1 MLEEFCCKSNNHY
14 IHHSVQMSMDSKATL
29 FITGSTG
36 QLGSF
41 ILAELLGFLAGEAH
55 TGPILCAKRAS
66 SSMHQIGMTQD
77 FLNLDSEQFSSLEN
91 LHWIDCD
98 LGDGHFCFDAIT
110 DYCSVHGIAPPQEI
124 IHAAA
129 SINISPSTSA
139 NTSNEQ
145 LTDQMLLLGEL
156 LNIKHFTHISSIA
169 VMGGTVPLGEE
180 EIIGPAHFHPNR
192 SDAFLSNYALGKIA
206 SELQVWRAQANG
218 MSISI
223 IRPGVILGIGPK
235 EKPPQELWARLQDG
249 RLPLAT
255 DGSTGI
261 VDVRDV
267 ASITVAAHR
276 KRVVGPVIAVA
287 ENAIFHTLLDQ
298 LGKAIGATKKLK
310 RLNAEPWL
318 DRMRDFAF
326 LSKVPFIG
334 KFFTPQMRI
343 MLFSKIQYDGT
354 SGAELHRYRA
364 TEDSISQFGGYLRKV
379 WI

>member
-1 MLEEFCCKSNNHY
+1 
-14 IHHSVQMSMDSKATL
+14 MDSKDTL

-55 TGPILCAKRAS
+55 SGHILCAKRTS
-66 SSMHQIGMTQD
+66 SSMGQMEMTQD
-77 FLNLDSEQFSSLEN
+77 FLNLDSERFSSMPN
-91 LHWIDCD
+91 IHWIDCD
-98 LGDGHFCFDAIT
+98 LGDGHFCFEAII
-110 DYCSVHGIAPPQEI
+110 DYCAVHDIAPPKEI

-129 SINISPSTSA
+129 AINISPSTSA

-156 LNIKHFTHISSIA
+156 LKIKHFTHISSIA
-169 VMGGTVPLGEE
+169 VMGGTAPLGEVE
-180 EIIGPAHFHPNR
+180 MIGPANFHPNR

-206 SELQVWRAQANG
+206 SELRVWKAQAEG

-235 EKPPQELWARLQDG
+235 EKAPQELWARLQDG
-249 RLPLAT
+249 RLPIAT

-267 ASITVAAHR
+267 ASIAFAAHS
-276 KRVVGPVIAVA
+276 KRVVGPVITVA
-287 ENAIFHTLLDQ
+287 ENASFYDLLDK
-298 LGKAIGATKKLK
+298 LGKAIGSTKKLK
-310 RLNAEPWL
+310 RINAEPWL

-326 LSKVPFIG
+326 LSRVPFIG

-343 MLFSKIQYDGT
+343 MLFSKTQYDGS
-354 SGAELHRYRA
+354 SGAELHQYRA
-364 TEDSISQFGGYLRKV
+364 MDDTISQFGYYLSKV
-379 WI
+379 WR

>member
-1 MLEEFCCKSNNHY
+1 
-14 IHHSVQMSMDSKATL
+14 MDSKDTL

-41 ILAELLGFLAGEAH
+41 ILAELLGFLECEGH
-55 TGPILCAKRAS
+55 TGAILCAKRGS
-66 SSMHQIGMTQD
+66 SSMRQIEMTED
-77 FLNLDSEQFSSLEN
+77 FLNLDSKQFSLFHN

-98 LGDGHFCFDAIT
+98 LGDGHFTFDVIM
-110 DYCSVHGIAPPQEI
+110 DYCAVHDFAPPKEI

-129 SINISPSTSA
+129 AINISPSTSA
-139 NTSNEQ
+139 NTPNEQ

-156 LNIKHFTHISSIA
+156 LKINHFTHISSIA
-169 VMGGTVPLGEE
+169 VMGGTAPLGEQE
-180 EIIGPAHFHPNR
+180 WIGPANFHPNR
-192 SDAFLSNYALGKIA
+192 SATFLSNYAIGKIA
-206 SELQVWRAQANG
+206 SELRVWKAQAEG

-235 EKPPQELWARLQDG
+235 ERPPQELWARLQDG
-249 RLPLAT
+249 KMPIAT

-276 KRVVGPVIAVA
+276 ERIVGPIIAVA
-287 ENAIFHTLLDQ
+287 ENASFYELLDK
-298 LGKAIGATKKLK
+298 LGAAIGHSKKIK

-326 LSKVPFIG
+326 LHRLPFIG

-343 MLFSKIQYDGT
+343 MLFSKTQYDGS
-354 SGAELHRYRA
+354 SGAELHQYRA
-364 TEDSISQFGGYLRKV
+364 MDETTSQFGLYLRQV
-379 WI
+379 WR